1 MFWSAYLRTRVLLG
15 EWVEDGTARQSLWER
30 RFGRGRWSENARGR
44 VADHLIFEGKEETL
58 LFHFEEWEREFRKS
72 IGHET
77 IKNIKNEKKKKIGSR
92 PSLVHELSAR
102 HALSGQGSTG
112 AKRGVKHEDV
122 GFVTRA
128 KRGAHA
134 KRAIQHKHTLNLLH
148 ALSAWSER
156 AKHGVSR

>member
-1 MFWSAYLRTRVLLG
+1 MIKFKL
-15 EWVEDGTARQSLWER
+15 WVADPK
-30 RFGRGRWSENARGR
+30 ARGITSKK
-44 VADHLIFEGKEETL
+44 AKKKKKI
-58 LFHFEEWEREFRKS
+58 
-72 IGHET
+72 
-77 IKNIKNEKKKKIGSR
+77 EKKKKIGSR

-148 ALSAWSER
+148 ALSA
-156 AKHGVSR
+156 